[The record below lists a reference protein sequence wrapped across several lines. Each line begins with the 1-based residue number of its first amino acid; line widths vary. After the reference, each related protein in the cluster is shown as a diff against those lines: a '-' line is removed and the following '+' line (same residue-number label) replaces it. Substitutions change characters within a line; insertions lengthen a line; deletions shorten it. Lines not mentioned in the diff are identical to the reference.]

1 MTTGMSDCVI
11 WNGVHHKTNTSGGS
25 THYGYPDN
33 TYFGRV
39 KEELAS
45 KGVLAVSR
53 ETAKKKKK

>member
-1 MTTGMSDCVI
+1 MSDCVI